1 MKLKKFI
8 DILNESKLSNTVFQD
23 LEAYFRNSIGNS
35 VVTLGL
41 TATDIQ
47 QNCRDLDIE
56 TEEEF
61 LAEYP
66 FPNQRIKGYAQEFF
80 AEGNS
85 DDLYYGEDEEDF
97 WDYKED
103 DVELDDDLLSGIAAM
118 AHKMIEDAGF
128 KNFYVSNKKD
138 NISIQ
143 FVLNATEKFSKMMKV
158 LGIIKKIK
166 TDILIQYDSEMD
178 LWETKNGL
186 PLLTFDFYYE
196 PNTEGKYKKDEIPF

>member
-80 AEGNS
+80 SEGNS
-85 DDLYYGEDEEDF
+85 DDLYYGEDEDDF

-103 DVELDDDLLSGIAAM
+103 DVKYDDDLLSGIAAIT
-118 AHKMIEDAGF
+118 HKMIEDAGF

-196 PNTEGKYKKDEIPF
+196 PNTEGKYEKDDLPY

>member
-8 DILNESKLSNTVFQD
+8 DILNESKLSNTLFQD

-66 FPNQRIKGYAQEFF
+66 FPDQRIKGYAQEFF

-118 AHKMIEDAGF
+118 THKMIEDAGF

>member
-118 AHKMIEDAGF
+118 THKMIEDAGF